1 MQVRYVPL
9 KPNTNW
15 RNILKLFLLLG
26 IVYLLFLVFSWGYVK
41 VDKVLRDKSFSEIM
55 KEEKANKPKI
65 MAKQRKLLE
74 ERYNL
79 TPKTTTEVTMSGGK
93 PIPVG
98 PTAKLKDGLTFEDL
112 ANMTPEEIKEKGVFP
127 YLPLPHP
134 HPQNGGMVFPPVQT
148 QIHPELVRFDVDF
161 DLPAAFLPEFPPPLY
176 LTTHPE
182 LGDVAKGKEITLDNY
197 YELFKNI
204 LTPVQL
210 EGLRLLLTKFPQ
222 QQFNTTD
229 DRKSEKPSLGVSCF
243 DCHVNGH
250 TTGQFH
256 LNPDNRPQE
265 TRFRIE
271 TPSLRGTNIQQLFGS
286 KRSLRSV
293 EDFTEF
299 EQRSAYFDGDHT
311 LAAKKGINPLSREQV
326 MHMAQFINIIDFPP
340 APKLTRYGRL
350 DPEKASEKELLGEK
364 IFFGKGKCG
373 YCHPAPY
380 YTDQLMHDLKVE
392 RFYQGRPEGPI
403 KTFTLR
409 GLKDSPPY
417 FHDGRLLTIE
427 DTVEFFNLVLELKLT
442 REEKE
447 ALVAFLRQL

>member
-1 MQVRYVPL
+1 MKVRYVPL
-9 KPNTNW
+9 RPNKNLE
-15 RNILKLFLLLG
+15 IAGKIFLLIGL
-26 IVYLLFLVFSWGYVK
+26 IYLLFLVFSWGYVK
-41 VDKVLRDKSFSEIM
+41 VDKILRDKSFSEIM

-93 PIPVG
+93 PLPVG
-98 PTAKLKDGLTFEDL
+98 PTAKLKNGLTFEDL
-112 ANMTPEEIKEKGVFP
+112 ASMSPEEIKEKGVFP

-148 QIHPELVRFDVDF
+148 KIHPELVRFDVDF
-161 DLPAAFLPEFPPPLY
+161 DLPDAFLPEFPPPLY

-182 LGDVAKGKEITLDNY
+182 LGDVSKGKEITLDNY
-197 YELFKNI
+197 YELFKDI

-222 QQFNTTD
+222 QQFNATD

-243 DCHVNGH
+243 DCHVNSH

-265 TRFRIE
+265 TRFRID
-271 TPSLRGTNIQQLFGS
+271 TVSLRGTHIQQLFGS
-286 KRSLRSV
+286 KRSIRSV
-293 EDFTEF
+293 EDFCEF

-340 APKLTRYGRL
+340 APKLNRYGRL
-350 DPEKASEKELLGEK
+350 NPAKATEKELLGEK